1 MSATP
6 NINLLKIQGNKFDA
20 TAAPTVN
27 DDTSTGFSVGS
38 TWIDVTNDKAYNCVD
53 ATTGAAVWNEAGGG
67 GGNTIYT
74 ANDTLTGNRTISLS
88 TYTLSFDGNTG
99 GSIATNF
106 NGRTAFISNRTNG
119 EANILEIQDNSN
131 NRIFEVRE
139 NNSVHINAQ
148 GTGDVVLGANAQIG
162 TEKISLQGNTLVKGS
177 DNSASTSGFKIVD
190 TNGDSKWDFRN
201 NGDVNLGADSV
212 ITLNNTLK
220 IESGQTYIDS
230 GGFNPLVI
238 NRKGSGALGN
248 GIDFNAY
255 NSSNAETNFAR
266 IVQVA
271 TDTTAGS
278 EDGGLWLR
286 TMIGGTLTTPV
297 ILDNREFLIDA
308 ANFTDNGFRVKDGT
322 TDCLKVTT
330 SKQTYIESTGFNPLV
345 INRKASGVQ
354 GIGIDF
360 NAYNSSNAE
369 TNFARIV
376 QVATDTTA
384 GSEDGGLLL
393 RVSDNGSISTKVT
406 VNTGGIVVAGNTISE
421 STSSNAAFIAN
432 GDGSSQ
438 DGYIQLNCW
447 NNNHGIKL
455 KSPPHSAAA
464 SYTLTFPNDTGS
476 NGQFLKTNGSGVLSW
491 GAAGGASPLTTK
503 GDLYT
508 RSASADT
515 RLPVGANGQALVADS
530 TEATGL
536 KYVNLSETPAV
547 GGGLLVDLGFPAANQ
562 VITVANNATTIN
574 FDDTV
579 TGAVDK
585 NGDWNNTSKKFI
597 VSSTSG
603 AGTYQFEVNLFCQ
616 NSTGAYYNLQAWIGG
631 VLKTPNGAFAMSDA
645 IDDSGFDGASGT
657 LSLDLDVGDEVEIKL
672 QALGSA
678 STTVLGIGT
687 WAFTQGMRVSKTSGI
702 KGEKGDTGT
711 GAPVSLSKTFTL
723 QEPTASDNI
732 TMFRTDVAITIQ
744 EVVVVHT
751 GTNTPG
757 TTITI
762 RHEPDRSATGNSLT
776 NGSLASSNTT
786 TGVVY
791 TVANGSLSDVTIP
804 ADSFVWLV
812 TSAASGT
819 DVYLSVDIRYTED

>member
-88 TYTLSFDGNTG
+88 AYTLSFDGNTG

-230 GGFNPLVI
+230 GSFNPLVI

-248 GIDFNAY
+248 
-255 NSSNAETNFAR
+255 
-266 IVQVA
+266 
-271 TDTTAGS
+271 
-278 EDGGLWLR
+278 
-286 TMIGGTLTTPV
+286 
-297 ILDNREFLIDA
+297 
-308 ANFTDNGFRVKDGT
+308 
-322 TDCLKVTT
+322 
-330 SKQTYIESTGFNPLV
+330 
-345 INRKASGVQ
+345 
-354 GIGIDF
+354 GIDF

-421 STSSNAAFIAN
+421 STSSNGAFIAN

-438 DGYIQLNCW
+438 DGYIHLNCW

-464 SYTLTFPNDTGS
+464 SYTLTFPNDAGT

-515 RLPVGANGQALVADS
+515 RLGVGANGQALVADS

-536 KYVNLSETPAV
+536 KYVNLSDTPAV